1 MYVIVHYEHQG
12 TDLDKYPDAFNDN
25 VCIVAYG
32 VDEITH
38 HVDLDVYDAHQAYEM
53 DKMKMK
59 MLVPLDINGQRILN
73 FNPYIIN
80 AWNCYGVEVFLNVS
94 VERELHNSSMH
105 RFHNFKI
112 KIDFKK

>member
-53 DKMKMK
+53 DKTKMK
-59 MLVPLDINGQRILN
+59 MLVALDINGQRILN

-80 AWNCYGVEVFLNVS
+80 AWNCYGVEIFLNV
-94 VERELHNSSMH
+94 
-105 RFHNFKI
+105 
-112 KIDFKK
+112 